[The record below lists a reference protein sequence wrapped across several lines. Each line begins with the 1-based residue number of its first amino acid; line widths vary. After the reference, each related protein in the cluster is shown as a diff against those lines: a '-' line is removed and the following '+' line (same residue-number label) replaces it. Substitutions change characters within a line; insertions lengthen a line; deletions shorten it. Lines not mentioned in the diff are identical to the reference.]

1 MKRREV
7 IAAGLA
13 FAATNWPLTLPAQQA
28 SRLKRVGVLH
38 PGPHAVLNTHGW
50 RAFEHGLREEGFLEG
65 RDFEFEHRFAEDLGH
80 LSSMAAELVEANVAV
95 ILVRGPVPM
104 QAAKVATAT
113 IPIVMAA
120 SSTDPVGEGLIASFA
135 RPGGNIT
142 GITYAVSAERFA
154 KQLELLKESVGPIS
168 RVAVLWDLD
177 AELYRRTWAPT
188 LERAASQLGLRI
200 LGPFEVRHVGDL
212 DDAFTRMKEARAEA
226 VFASA
231 ASVIAPNAKL
241 IGELGIRHRLPIISA
256 FKEFPQAGTLISY
269 GPNIA
274 AIYQRAAVFVGKILA
289 GSKPSDLP
297 VENPT
302 TYDLVINLKTANA
315 LGLTIP
321 LSLEAQADEV
331 IE

>member
-1 MKRREV
+1 MRRRDV
-7 IAAGLA
+7 MVGLGA
-13 FAATNWPLTLPAQQA
+13 TATNWPLSAPAQQA

-38 PGPHAVLNTHGW
+38 AGPHAVLNTQGW
-50 RAFEHGLREEGFLEG
+50 RAFEYSLREGGFLEG
-65 RDFEFEHRFAEDLGH
+65 RDFEFEHRFAEDLAD
-80 LSSMAAELVEANVAV
+80 LSSMAAELVEAKVAV

-120 SSTDPVGEGLIASFA
+120 SSSDPVGEGLIASFA

-142 GITYAVSAERFA
+142 GITYAASAERFA

-177 AELYRRTWAPT
+177 TELYRRTWAPT
-188 LERAASQLGLRI
+188 LESAAGQLGLRI

-212 DDAFTRMKEARAEA
+212 DDAFTSMKEARAQA
-226 VFASA
+226 VLVSA

-241 IGELGIRHRLPIISA
+241 IGELGIRHRLPIMSA

-274 AIYQRAAVFVGKILA
+274 AIYQRAAAFVGKILA

-321 LSLEAQADEV
+321 LTLHAQADEV

>member
-65 RDFEFEHRFAEDLGH
+65 HDFEFEHRFAEDLGH

-188 LERAASQLGLRI
+188 LERAAGQLGLRI
-200 LGPFEVRHVGDL
+200 LGPYEVRHVGDL
-212 DDAFTRMKEARAEA
+212 DDAFTRMKEARGGVRLRGIGDCSQREA
-226 VFASA
+226 NWGAWNPPPTPDHQRVQGIPPGRHLDQLRPEHSGNLSA
-231 ASVIAPNAKL
+231 RCCLCREDPRRFQAK
-241 IGELGIRHRLPIISA
+241 
-256 FKEFPQAGTLISY
+256 
-269 GPNIA
+269 
-274 AIYQRAAVFVGKILA
+274 
-289 GSKPSDLP
+289 
-297 VENPT
+297 
-302 TYDLVINLKTANA
+302 
-315 LGLTIP
+315 
-321 LSLEAQADEV
+321 
-331 IE
+331 

>member
-1 MKRREV
+1 
-7 IAAGLA
+7 
-13 FAATNWPLTLPAQQA
+13 
-28 SRLKRVGVLH
+28 
-38 PGPHAVLNTHGW
+38 
-50 RAFEHGLREEGFLEG
+50 
-65 RDFEFEHRFAEDLGH
+65 
-80 LSSMAAELVEANVAV
+80 
-95 ILVRGPVPM
+95 M

-188 LERAASQLGLRI
+188 LERAAGQLGLRI
-200 LGPFEVRHVGDL
+200 LGPYEVRHVGDL
-212 DDAFTRMKEARAEA
+212 DDAFGRMKEARAEA

-241 IGELGIRHRLPIISA
+241 IG
-256 FKEFPQAGTLISY
+256 
-269 GPNIA
+269 
-274 AIYQRAAVFVGKILA
+274 
-289 GSKPSDLP
+289 
-297 VENPT
+297 
-302 TYDLVINLKTANA
+302 
-315 LGLTIP
+315 
-321 LSLEAQADEV
+321 SLESATDSRSSARSRNFPRPAP
-331 IE
+331 